1 MALLVRPS
9 EFDPSKLTISERQIG
24 KQPYCT
30 MIYAGSTNFH
40 LILSEGEDESVAAKV
55 LFGGIKEKYGAQ
67 DHDEAIRASLDKQ
80 MNAELTAEKAAFV
93 ELIDVRIKECLLEKF
108 ESYFPDKPGSTKK
121 THDDRKIYIDDI
133 YKPICKKSSKE
144 KYNPFITLSV
154 SMKSPPEFA
163 VCKWNE
169 KKGRPGKVK
178 KVNYSEDKTNDLP
191 ADGDS
196 ALIWFAPKGNGVW
209 FSQGAVGA
217 AFRVVKCITVKKGT
231 SVENTFAYPGMEFVS
246 DEEAGPKDASLDSSP
261 LSKRQRTV
269 DDLSEE
275 D

>member
-1 MALLVRPS
+1 M
-9 EFDPSKLTISERQIG
+9 
-24 KQPYCT
+24 
-30 MIYAGSTNFH
+30 
-40 LILSEGEDESVAAKV
+40 SEGEGESVPAKV

-93 ELIDVRIKECLLEKF
+93 ELIDMRIKECLLEKF
-108 ESYFPDKPGSTKK
+108 ESYFPDKAGSTKK
-121 THDDRKIYIDDI
+121 TRDDRKSYIDDI

-163 VCKWNE
+163 VCKWND

-178 KVNYSEDKTNDLP
+178 KVNYSEKKTNDLP

-196 ALIWFAPKGNGVW
+196 VFICFAPKGNGVW
-209 FSQGAVGA
+209 FLRERWG
-217 AFRVVKCITVKKGT
+217 RP
-231 SVENTFAYPGMEFVS
+231 FAS
-246 DEEAGPKDASLDSSP
+246 
-261 LSKRQRTV
+261 
-269 DDLSEE
+269 
-275 D
+275 